1 MVGENRIMSWTSLSF
16 SSGEIL
22 TASKANALQENFTA
36 LGSQS
41 TGAPTLV
48 SVNQAWVVFSTNG
61 HIMNSENVSSISHAQ
76 TGEYTISW
84 AKSFTASYGITFGDV
99 TTATETDP
107 SVRGFRGFPVSAANV
122 TLTYGAFNDTGDAK
136 EDINGT
142 VAAWQV

>member
-1 MVGENRIMSWTSLSF
+1 MSWINLSF

-22 TASKANALQENFTA
+22 TASKTNALQENFTA

-41 TGAPTLV
+41 SGAPTLV

-61 HIMNSENVSSISHAQ
+61 YIMNSENVSSISHSQ
-76 TGEYTISW
+76 TGEYTVNW
-84 AKSFTASYGITFGDV
+84 AKAFTTSYGITFGDV
-99 TTATETDP
+99 TIASVADA
-107 SVRGFRGFPVSAANV
+107 SVRGFRGFPVSAGSV
-122 TLTYGAFNDTGDAK
+122 VVTYGAFNDAADAK

>member
-1 MVGENRIMSWTSLSF
+1 MSWTNLSF

-76 TGEYTISW
+76 TGEYTINW
-84 AKSFTASYGITFGDV
+84 GKSFTASYGITFGDV

-107 SVRGFRGFPVSAANV
+107 SVRGFRGFPLSAANV
-122 TLTYGAFNDTGDAK
+122 TVTYGAFNDTGNAK
-136 EDINGT
+136 EDVNGT